1 MGNGRLPSPQRV
13 KGNEIVFTD
22 PLHDEAPA
30 RATILT
36 RHLMWGLG
44 RHGEGLTRLQLVPH
58 DNVQRFHH
66 HQATETGEGVGDGD
80 GRVRMPGNFLAASQG
95 EDLHAHVG
103 RLNDPL
109 PVVDDV
115 GHFAWRCH
123 MPTAFRS
130 VRWSFARFAEE

>member
-22 PLHDEAPA
+22 PLHDEEPA
-30 RATILT
+30 RATILA

-44 RHGEGLTRLQLVPH
+44 RHGEGLTRLQLVPQ

-66 HQATETGEGVGDGD
+66 HQATETGEGIGD
-80 GRVRMPGNFLAASQG
+80 GRVRVPGNFLAASQ
-95 EDLHAHVG
+95 DKNLHAQVR
-103 RLNDPL
+103 RLDDPL
-109 PVVDDV
+109 PVIDDV
-115 GHFAWRCH
+115 GRFAWRCH

-130 VRWSFARFAEE
+130 VRWSPARLTRG